1 MQIELGMRVRV
12 RREQDRISGALYPGR
27 EGVVV
32 ADNFC
37 GANMDG
43 GYWYVLLRGTKRA
56 KERVVL
62 FPGMYL
68 EAAGQ
73 PGHTYSPLFL
83 AMAYGLYY
91 PLKRSDL
98 IALEFLLNE
107 LDVIE
112 KEDGFVVVST
122 IRHAVEVEL
131 QRRGSEVAL

>member
-12 RREQDRISGALYPGR
+12 MREQDRISGPLYPGR

-62 FPGMYL
+62 FPGMHL
-68 EAAGQ
+68 EIAGQ
-73 PGHTYSPLFL
+73 PGHAYSPPFL

-91 PLKRSDL
+91 LLKEYDL
-98 IALEFLLNE
+98 VALESLLNE

-112 KEDGFVVVST
+112 KEDGFAVVSA
-122 IRHAVEVEL
+122 IRHAAGVEL
-131 QRRGSEVAL
+131 RRRGSEVAL